1 MATTEMSRTIRD
13 DHHRGRRLG
22 RAGQRLA
29 LILLAL
35 IALAGVAVA
44 ASTQLTARDAHSP
57 QAAHSP
63 PPARSPQAARQ
74 CRAVFIPAF
83 FSPGDQWTQ
92 AIESQP
98 PPHTIILDITS
109 TGAGSAPE
117 PGFLAVVKRA
127 QAAGTRVLGYATT
140 DYGHRPAAAVEAD
153 VRNYRAW
160 YGVTDTFLDL
170 AANGADQLG
179 YYQTLASYI
188 RAVNPGAT
196 LWLNPGEYPDQRY
209 MSIANVLMVFEG
221 SYASYRDLQVPSW
234 AQHYPA
240 ARFAHTIYATPA
252 SDLTSAVALSGSR
265 GGGNVY
271 VTDRSGAN
279 PYSGL
284 PGYWSREDTAITSSC
299 TGTASG

>member
-1 MATTEMSRTIRD
+1 MATAEMSRTIRD
-13 DHHRGRRLG
+13 DDHRRGRRFSRFG
-22 RAGQRLA
+22 KRSG

-35 IALAGVAVA
+35 IVLAVVAVV
-44 ASTQLTARDAHSP
+44 ASTQLTARDARSP
-57 QAAHSP
+57 QAG
-63 PPARSPQAARQ
+63 RSPQAARH

-83 FSPGDQWTQ
+83 FSPGNQWTQ
-92 AIESQP
+92 AIESKP
-98 PPHTIILDITS
+98 PPRTIILDITS

-179 YYQTLASYI
+179 YYQALASYI
-188 RAVNPGAT
+188 RTVNPGAT
-196 LWLNPGEYPDQRY
+196 LWMNPGEYPDQRY

-221 SYASYRDLQVPSW
+221 SYASYRDLQIPSW
-234 AQHYPA
+234 ALRYPA

-252 SDLTSAVALSGSR
+252 SDLASAVALSGSR

-271 VTDRSGAN
+271 VTDRSGSN

-299 TGTASG
+299 TAAASG